1 MPRVS
6 EMIVRKFLSKE
17 DLADGQG
24 SYDEWLVTCDKLL
37 LERMRD
43 DSDETKWIQ
52 YFREHKRGLPLG
64 TTVLRFLEKE
74 FGDDSESW
82 KGKQVILFVD
92 PSIQFQGR
100 VTGGL
105 RLKRAAPAKPAVV
118 PKAPKAP
125 LVPAE
130 ELGSDDDIP

>member
-1 MPRVS
+1 
-6 EMIVRKFLSKE
+6 MIVRKFLAQQ

-24 SYDEWLVTCDKLL
+24 GFDEWLVTILKLL

-43 DSDETKWIQ
+43 DSDEQRWVL
-52 YFREHKRGLPLG
+52 YFREHRRGLVLG

-74 FGDDSESW
+74 LGENSEDW
-82 KGKQVILFVD
+82 TNKQVVLYVD
-92 PSIQFQGR
+92 PTITYQGR

-105 RLKRAAPAKPAVV
+105 RLKRAAPPKPAVV

-125 LVPAE
+125 PVVPAE